1 MNWSACTFLGYSD
14 LLHEES
20 DLGHFLLGGLCFSY
34 RFAEVLCIFWVQVLN
49 WMGPSQ
55 VSSGGEA
62 EEELPVEKPCVE
74 GLPAEVGVG
83 AICAAWRG
91 TCATVGPQPRPEGVG
106 WGVERG
112 WRRV

>member
-1 MNWSACTFLGYSD
+1 MRRVILAIFFWVVCAFLN
-14 LLHEES
+14 
-20 DLGHFLLGGLCFSY
+20 
-34 RFAEVLCIFWVQVLN
+34 RFAEVLCIFWVQVLY

-55 VSSGGEA
+55 VSSEGEA

-74 GLPAEVGVG
+74 GLSAEVGAG
-83 AICAAWRG
+83 AVCAAWRG
-91 TCATVGPQPRPEGVG
+91 TCATVGPQPGPEGVG